1 MYMLA
6 LKQVQINL
14 SPNSYIELRKLM
26 DTAMRSN
33 FKYVMFTALIANVV
47 LVAINFK
54 QPGSVIF
61 VTAVIALICL
71 VADFVIIIK
80 GNMPI
85 NDVINSWSVSN
96 YPNNWADYRNNW
108 LRIFQY
114 RQISA
119 ITAFISLL
127 IGAIFGK

>member
-1 MYMLA
+1 MYILA

-14 SPNSYIELRKLM
+14 SPSSYIELRKLM

-96 YPNNWADYRNNW
+96 YPSNWAEYRNNW

-114 RQISA
+114 REAAA
-119 ITAFISLL
+119 ITAFVSLL

>member
-1 MYMLA
+1 MYILA

-14 SPNSYIELRKLM
+14 SPGSYIELRKLT
-26 DTAMRSN
+26 DSAMRSN
-33 FKYVMFTALIANVV
+33 FKYVMFIALAANVV

-54 QPGSVIF
+54 HPGSVIF
-61 VTAVIALICL
+61 VTAIIALICL

-96 YPNNWADYRNNW
+96 YPNNWAEYRNNW

-114 RQISA
+114 REAAA

>member
-1 MYMLA
+1 MYILA

-14 SPNSYIELRKLM
+14 SPSSYIELRKLT

-33 FKYVMFTALIANVV
+33 FKYVMFIALAANVV
-47 LVAINFK
+47 LIAVNFK
-54 QPGSVIF
+54 QPSSIMF
-61 VTAVIALICL
+61 VTAAIALICL
-71 VADFVIIIK
+71 LVDFVIIIK

-85 NDVINSWSVSN
+85 NDVINGWSVSN
-96 YPNNWADYRNNW
+96 YPSNWADYRNNW

-114 RQISA
+114 REAAA
-119 ITAFISLL
+119 ITAFVSLL

>member
-1 MYMLA
+1 MYILA

-14 SPNSYIELRKLM
+14 SPSSYIELRKLM

-47 LVAINFK
+47 LVVINFK

-61 VTAVIALICL
+61 VTAAIALICL

-80 GNMPI
+80 GNMPL
-85 NDVINSWSVSN
+85 NNVINSWSVSN
-96 YPNNWADYRNNW
+96 YPNNWADHRNNW

-114 RQISA
+114 RQIA
-119 ITAFISLL
+119 GITAFVSLL

>member
-1 MYMLA
+1 MYILA

-14 SPNSYIELRKLM
+14 SPSSYIELRKLT

-33 FKYVMFTALIANVV
+33 FNYVMFIALAANVV
-47 LVAINFK
+47 LVAVNFK
-54 QPGSVIF
+54 QPGSIVF
-61 VTAVIALICL
+61 ATAALALICL